1 MRIDRVEI
9 NGKRFYYVDGERIG
23 SDALS
28 AVIRGIFGKDVCAK
42 VYWDVT
48 QNNFVILERY
58 IGNGNEQLI
67 AQLDTANKKITALE
81 KKVARLTIENTYLN
95 A

>member
-1 MRIDRVEI
+1 MRIDRVRI
-9 NGKRFYYVDGERIG
+9 NGRSYYYVDGERIG
-23 SDALS
+23 SDAL
-28 AVIRGIFGKDVCAK
+28 ATVIRGIFGDNVCK
-42 VYWDVT
+42 NLYWDVVRT
-48 QNNFVILERY
+48 GSVIVERY

-67 AQLDTANKKITALE
+67 AQLDAANKKIAALE